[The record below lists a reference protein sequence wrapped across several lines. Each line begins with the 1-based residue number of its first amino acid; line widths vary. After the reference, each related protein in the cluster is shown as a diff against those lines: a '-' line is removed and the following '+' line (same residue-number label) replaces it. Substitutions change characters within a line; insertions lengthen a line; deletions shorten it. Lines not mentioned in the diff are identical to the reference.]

1 MKLERIHGRLILL
14 LIGPLFQRAE
24 CFVFPRPVPRGQ
36 ARRLVLSASSQKS
49 SVEEEIAQ
57 LERQVLASAQE
68 KMDYNQITRAL
79 SENDASASSS
89 PIESWQVALTASFV
103 TAGAS
108 FFLFSNIYVSLFV
121 LVTIFL
127 VANNDPM
134 QDDSLLGALT
144 RVLGRA
150 TLKSYETSKP
160 KMQALA
166 RAVVTGQDE
175 VRELRGE
182 LDALKIQSQDLAEW
196 KERRLFV
203 EENLNKFTVED
214 LKQRARDNQLPVGG
228 TKMQLLQ
235 RLVDAN
241 VIDIR

>member
-1 MKLERIHGRLILL
+1 MGC
-14 LIGPLFQRAE
+14 LFRQNE
-24 CFVFPRPVPRGQ
+24 CFVFPRHLVASPPGETRRG
-36 ARRLVLSASSQKS
+36 RRGLVLSASSSQKS
-49 SVEEEIAQ
+49 NSLEKEIAQ
-57 LERQVLASAQE
+57 MERQVIASAQE

-79 SENDASASSS
+79 SEMDASPSPSST
-89 PIESWQVALTASFV
+89 IESWQVALTASTV
-103 TAGAS
+103 TSGAS
-108 FFLFSNIYVSLFV
+108 LFLFSNLYVSLFV
-121 LVTIFL
+121 FVTIFV

-134 QDDSLLGALT
+134 QDDSLLGALA

-150 TLKSYETSKP
+150 TLKSYETNKP

-175 VRELRGE
+175 VRELKEE
-182 LDALKIQSQDLAEW
+182 LDALQMQTNELSEW
-196 KERRLFV
+196 KARRLFV
-203 EENLNKFTVED
+203 EENLNKFTVDD

-235 RLVDAN
+235 RLVDTN